1 MSNFSFSNTLDG
13 LNNINAN
20 DINTDNIVT
29 DYLTVNIN
37 SSVPL
42 VTPYTTNSNQIAS
55 CAFVQDAFANNLLGY
70 ALLNPTSPQTFTG
83 DNNFPTQST
92 ANNST
97 LVATTAFIKNQG
109 YALLGSANT
118 FTGTNTF
125 NNNVNLDGITSF
137 NNVTTPVITQSIPAN
152 DATTKIP
159 TTSWTNTYF
168 GKKNISNSKHN
179 SNVVW

>member
-20 DINTDNIVT
+20 DINTDNINC
-29 DYLTVNIN
+29 DYLNVNIN

-83 DNNFPTQST
+83 SHNFPTQAT

-97 LVATTAFIKNQG
+97 LVATTAFIKNHN
-109 YALLGSANT
+109 YALLNSNNNFTATNT
-118 FTGTNTF
+118 FTSTTGVRF
-125 NNNVNLDGITSF
+125 NYGFI
-137 NNVTTPVITQSIPAN
+137 QN
-152 DATTKIP
+152 DI
-159 TTSWTNTYF
+159 Y
-168 GKKNISNSKHN
+168 GGSNST
-179 SNVVW
+179 SMY